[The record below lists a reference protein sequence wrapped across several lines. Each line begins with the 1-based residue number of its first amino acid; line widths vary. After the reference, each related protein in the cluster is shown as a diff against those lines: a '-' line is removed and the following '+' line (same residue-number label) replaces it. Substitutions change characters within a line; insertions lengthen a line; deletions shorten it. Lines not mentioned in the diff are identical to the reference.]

1 MMAHVEIIVKDQRLK
16 EYGLPKFAT
25 TGSAGLDLRA
35 LERVELG
42 SGDQHAF
49 NLGFAIALPFGSFA
63 LLAPRSSLGIRGIHL
78 ANLVGIIDSD
88 YQGELIV
95 HLKDKSR
102 HPEPYIVEEGQR
114 IAQLLV
120 LQYHPVVWEVVDKFS
135 YSSERGEGGFGST
148 GTR

>member
-88 YQGELIV
+88 YQGECHRACLGSFRGP
-95 HLKDKSR
+95 LS
-102 HPEPYIVEEGQR
+102 
-114 IAQLLV
+114 QLLDPSPRRRFEM
-120 LQYHPVVWEVVDKFS
+120 LKL
-135 YSSERGEGGFGST
+135 
-148 GTR
+148 

>member
-1 MMAHVEIIVKDQRLK
+1 MAMMAHVEIIVKDQRL
-16 EYGLPKFAT
+16 EQYGLPNFAT

-88 YQGELIV
+88 YQGELIYDTTKPDGAPRKILDV
-95 HLKDKSR
+95 SR
-102 HPEPYIVEEGQR
+102 LH
-114 IAQLLV
+114 AMNW
-120 LQYHPVVWEVVDKFS
+120 YHTS
-135 YSSERGEGGFGST
+135 GFDNALNLTYQWFCKNSF
-148 GTR
+148 